1 MTEMSQRLNL
11 ENEQDAEQLEMRK
24 HHITAWRY
32 RVYIFII
39 LVFIVM
45 FEPIFTTSI
54 ETVRGTGAFK
64 ISLLDPISMHTTRG
78 E

>member
-1 MTEMSQRLNL
+1 MTELSQRLSH
-11 ENEQDAEQLEMRK
+11 EDEQDAEHLEMRK

-39 LVFIVM
+39 LVIIVM
-45 FEPIFTTSI
+45 IEPMFTTSI
-54 ETVRGTGAFK
+54 EAVRG
-64 ISLLDPISMHTTRG
+64 